1 MCTYESKARSQPLKG
16 GVFLYEKEGTY
27 FGICVRAALP
37 LVSTVNAG
45 TEVSKAGHSVART
58 GRHMA
63 TGTSH
68 VMHKTF
74 AHRTTGSANRVTTK
88 RTTKMVTHR
97 SVGHG
102 QMGTANRSGTHPTGG
117 R

>member
-1 MCTYESKARSQPLKG
+1 MKKSALTLAFVLG
-16 GVFLYEKEGTY
+16 
-27 FGICVRAALP
+27 AALP
-37 LVSTVNAG
+37 LVSAVNPG

-58 GRHMA
+58 SRHMA

-74 AHRTTGSANRVTTK
+74 VHRTTGSANRVTTK

-97 SVGHG
+97 SVRHG
-102 QMGTANRSGTHPTGG
+102 QMGTANRSGTHQTVG

>member
-1 MCTYESKARSQPLKG
+1 MKKSALTLAFVLG
-16 GVFLYEKEGTY
+16 
-27 FGICVRAALP
+27 AALP
-37 LVSTVNAG
+37 LVSALNPG
-45 TEVSKAGHSVART
+45 TEVSKAGHSVT
-58 GRHMA
+58 KTSRHMA

>member
-1 MCTYESKARSQPLKG
+1 MKKG
-16 GVFLYEKEGTY
+16 ALTLVFVLG
-27 FGICVRAALP
+27 AALP
-37 LVSTVNAG
+37 LVSAVNPG

-58 GRHMA
+58 SRHMA

-74 AHRTTGSANRVTTK
+74 AHHTTGSANRVITK

>member
-1 MCTYESKARSQPLKG
+1 MKKSALTLAFVLG
-16 GVFLYEKEGTY
+16 
-27 FGICVRAALP
+27 AALP
-37 LVSTVNAG
+37 LVSAVSPG
-45 TEVSKAGHSVART
+45 TEVSKAGHSIVRT
-58 GRHMA
+58 SRHMA

-74 AHRTTGSANRVTTK
+74 AQDTTGSANRVTTK

-97 SVGHG
+97 SMGHG
-102 QMGTANRSGTHPTGG
+102 QMATANRSGPHPTVG